1 MLIQSQK
8 KKKKVVEKVT
18 YFNCKISDLPF

>member
-8 KKKKVVEKVT
+8 KKKKGVEKVT
-18 YFNCKISDLPF
+18 YFICKISDLPF